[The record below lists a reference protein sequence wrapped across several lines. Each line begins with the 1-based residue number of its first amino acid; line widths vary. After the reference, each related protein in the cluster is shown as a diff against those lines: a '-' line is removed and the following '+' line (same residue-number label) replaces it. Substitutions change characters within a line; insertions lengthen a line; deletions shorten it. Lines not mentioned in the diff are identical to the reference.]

1 MADELYTRCPGC
13 KTIFRV
19 TEAQLALREGQVRCG
34 HCRTVFN
41 GREHLISLA
50 PPASGEREYDE
61 YALGPPTVTLR
72 SARALDPPPPE
83 PPPPAPT
90 PRPQDDEYENRFA
103 WERKKPRRS
112 RAALYATLIPVLV
125 LALALQSVFHFR
137 DAIAANWPGTK
148 PLLTRVCTAAGCTI
162 RPLNDVDAL
171 TIDGSELQSDPAHQ
185 GLLILTA
192 TLRNRAKYAIAYPH
206 LALSLTGVQE
216 SSGKVPTVARRVL
229 APSDYAGGTTD
240 LAAGMPANREM
251 LVKVFIDA
259 SATTQEGYLLYA
271 FYP

>member
-1 MADELYTRCPGC
+1 MSEELYTRCPGC

-19 TEAQLALREGQVRCG
+19 TQAQLALREGQVRCG

-41 GREHLISLA
+41 GREQLISLA
-50 PPASGEREYDE
+50 PPAGGEQAYDE
-61 YALGPPTVTLR
+61 YAQGPPTVTLR

-83 PPPPAPT
+83 ALPPSRKPEV
-90 PRPQDDEYENRFA
+90 EYENRFA

-112 RAALYATLIPVLV
+112 RTATYAVLIPALMLTLV
-125 LALALQSVFHFR
+125 LQSVFHFR
-137 DAIAANWPGTK
+137 DAIAASWPGTK
-148 PLLTRVCTAAGCTI
+148 PLLGKICAVAGCTI

-216 SSGKVPTVARRVL
+216 ASGKVPTVARRVL
-229 APSDYAGGTTD
+229 APSDYAGGTID
-240 LAAGMPANREM
+240 LSAGMPADREM

-259 SATTQEGYLLYA
+259 SATTQDGYLLYA